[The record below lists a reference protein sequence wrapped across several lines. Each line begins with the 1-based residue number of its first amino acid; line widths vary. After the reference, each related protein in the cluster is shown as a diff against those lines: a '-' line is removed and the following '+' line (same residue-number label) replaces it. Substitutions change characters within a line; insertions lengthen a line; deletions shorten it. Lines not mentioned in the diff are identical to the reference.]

1 MFSYL
6 FKIFNIFLISIFD
19 YFDIVNSRKIAF
31 VIKKNSPFSG
41 NTRAVADAL
50 VKQGARNL
58 VIYKE
63 GALDEECLSWRQ
75 WGIRVYT
82 KFSLS
87 ALRDVHTAGVIFL
100 GHSGRDAF
108 LRRRKKGRKVINL
121 WHGVAIK
128 KIEHLMPAE
137 KRWTYKA
144 WKRRRLMRVNSRV
157 YDRLVASSATDRLT
171 NALAFGLNLDK
182 VYAIGLPRFDYLA
195 PDYVFSSN
203 LRQDLNRLDVLLAG
217 RRMVLYAPTF
227 REVGASAL
235 TGLTPEVLDGLKA
248 FLRQHNLVLGIRPH
262 PYDQRALAQICDG
275 QWVLDVSPD
284 VYIEPAIVLRA
295 ASALIVD
302 YSSIWVDY
310 LLLKRP
316 IIGLM
321 PDFDDYATQERG
333 FIFDLAAILPGPI
346 FQDWSAVMAGVSELS
361 VGDFSVSSR
370 YAEKFTMAEN
380 LFLPTE
386 ELRFKG
392 VQSCLS
398 FVFPDDRSIN

>member
-31 VIKKNSPFSG
+31 VIKNTSPFSG
-41 NTRAVADAL
+41 NTRALADAL
-50 VKQGARNL
+50 LRRGARNL
-58 VIYKE
+58 VIYKDS
-63 GALDEECLSWRQ
+63 GLDEECLRWRQ
-75 WGIRVYT
+75 LGVRVYT

-108 LRRRKKGRKVINL
+108 LRRRKKGRKIINL

-128 KIEHLMPAE
+128 RIEHLMPAE
-137 KRWTYKA
+137 KNWSYKA

-157 YDRLVASSATDRLT
+157 YDMMVASSATDRLT
-171 NALAFGLNLDK
+171 NALAFGLDLDK
-182 VYAIGLPRFDYLA
+182 VHATGLPRFDYLA
-195 PDYVFSSN
+195 PNYAFPNN
-203 LRQDLNRLDVLLAG
+203 LRKDLNRLEALLAG

-227 REVGASAL
+227 REVGASVL
-235 TGLTPEVLDGLKA
+235 TGLTPEVLDGLKD
-248 FLRQHNLVLGIRPH
+248 FLQSHNLVLGIRPH
-262 PYDQRALAQICDG
+262 PYDQKALAQICDG

-346 FQDWSAVMAGVSELS
+346 FQDWSAVMAGVSELNM
-361 VGDFSVSSR
+361 DAFSVPAR
-370 YAEKFTMAEN
+370 YAGNFTMAEN
-380 LFLPTE
+380 LFLPAE
-386 ELRFKG
+386 NLRFKS
-392 VQSCLS
+392 VQACLDLFFDS
-398 FVFPDDRSIN
+398 E

>member
-1 MFSYL
+1 M
-6 FKIFNIFLISIFD
+6 
-19 YFDIVNSRKIAF
+19 
-31 VIKKNSPFSG
+31 
-41 NTRAVADAL
+41 
-50 VKQGARNL
+50 
-58 VIYKE
+58 IYKDS
-63 GALDEECLSWRQ
+63 GLDEECLRWRQ
-75 WGIRVYT
+75 LGVRVYT

-108 LRRRKKGRKVINL
+108 LRRRKKGRKIINL

-128 KIEHLMPAE
+128 RIEHLMPAE
-137 KRWTYKA
+137 KNWSYKA

-157 YDRLVASSATDRLT
+157 YDMMVASSATDRLT
-171 NALAFGLNLDK
+171 NALAFGLDLDK
-182 VYAIGLPRFDYLA
+182 VHATGLPRFDYLA
-195 PDYVFSSN
+195 PNYAFPNN
-203 LRQDLNRLDVLLAG
+203 LRKDLNRLEALLAG

-227 REVGASAL
+227 REVGASVL
-235 TGLTPEVLDGLKA
+235 TGLTPEVLDGLKD
-248 FLRQHNLVLGIRPH
+248 FLQSHNLVLGIRPH
-262 PYDQRALAQICDG
+262 PYDQKALAQICDG

-346 FQDWSAVMAGVSELS
+346 FQDWSAVMAGVSELNM
-361 VGDFSVSSR
+361 DAFSVPAR
-370 YAEKFTMAEN
+370 YAGNFTMAEN
-380 LFLPTE
+380 LFLPAE
-386 ELRFKG
+386 NLRFKS
-392 VQSCLS
+392 VQACLDLFFDS
-398 FVFPDDRSIN
+398 E

>member
-108 LRRRKKGRKVINL
+108 LRRRKKGRKIINL

-128 KIEHLMPAE
+128 RIEHLMPAE
-137 KRWTYKA
+137 KNWSYKA

-157 YDRLVASSATDRLT
+157 YDMMVASSATDRLT
-171 NALAFGLNLDK
+171 NALAFGLDLDK
-182 VYAIGLPRFDYLA
+182 VHATGLPRFDYLA

-262 PYDQRALAQICDG
+262 PYDQRALAQLCDG

-284 VYIEPAIVLRA
+284 VYREPAIVLRA

-316 IIGLM
+316 VIGLM
-321 PDFDDYATQERG
+321 PDFDAYASQERG
-333 FIFDLAAILPGPI
+333 FIFDVADIFPGPI
-346 FQDWSAVMAGVSELS
+346 FQDWSAVMAGVSELNM
-361 VGDFSVSSR
+361 DAFSVPAR